1 MKAMKAGSWHVS
13 RMWIVQS
20 SRTIS
25 PPGGAATI
33 RSRRIAERPHPI
45 RKAATLDTYLVS
57 MAILHH
63 SDLFG
68 RASSAAP
75 TTRRV
80 RPSAVFMI
88 LAALALASFGLA
100 KWVLPDSD
108 EAVGYR
114 AWQGPQAHAVARDT
128 QIATTP
134 AEWRT
139 LWSSL
144 RRDPPPAFD
153 PARQTG
159 VAILLGQRPTPGYH
173 VSILG
178 TEQRGERLIVVVEE
192 TRPPADELMPQRT
205 TSPYAI
211 VLINHSGA
219 LVSVE
224 QRVRD

>member
-1 MKAMKAGSWHVS
+1 MV
-13 RMWIVQS
+13 
-20 SRTIS
+20 
-25 PPGGAATI
+25 
-33 RSRRIAERPHPI
+33 
-45 RKAATLDTYLVS
+45 
-57 MAILHH
+57 
-63 SDLFG
+63 
-68 RASSAAP
+68 
-75 TTRRV
+75 
-80 RPSAVFMI
+80 

-114 AWQGPQAHAVARDT
+114 AWQGPQAHAVTRDT
-128 QIATTP
+128 QIATTST
-134 AEWRT
+134 EWQT

-144 RRDPPPAFD
+144 RRDAPPAFD
-153 PARQTG
+153 PSRQTG
-159 VAILLGQRPTPGYH
+159 LAILLGQRPTPGYH
-173 VSILG
+173 IAILG

-211 VLINHSGA
+211 LLINHSGA